1 MRVSAAIG
9 AGLAL
14 GLLVVSTPAAAQGVT
29 LVVGQSLA
37 LGGLVGGLV
46 AGCHAGWRAS
56 PPRAI
61 WPAFGIYLG
70 LLAMVASTRVGDM
83 AIVPL
88 ALVLGAA
95 AGILPFAAAY
105 FAVRWCWGRV
115 RDRRRPRA

>member
-1 MRVSAAIG
+1 MRAAGPIG
-9 AGLAL
+9 VGLVL
-14 GLLVVSTPAAAQGVT
+14 GLLLISTPAAAQGVT

-56 PPRAI
+56 PARAI

-70 LLAMVASTRVGDM
+70 LLSMVASTRAGDM
-83 AIVPL
+83 GIVPL

-95 AGILPFAAAY
+95 AGLLPFAAAY

-115 RDRRRPRA
+115 RDRRGRRN